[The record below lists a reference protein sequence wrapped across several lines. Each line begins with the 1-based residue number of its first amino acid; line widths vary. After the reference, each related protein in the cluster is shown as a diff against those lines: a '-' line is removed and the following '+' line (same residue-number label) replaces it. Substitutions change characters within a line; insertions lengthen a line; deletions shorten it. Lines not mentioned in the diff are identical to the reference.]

1 MNKQIMVERYY
12 VCFWAFIITQLMY
25 VYIYS
30 KLTPR
35 TEAFSRWTPC
45 CFTNKNK
52 RSGEY
57 TAMPHLVNPTRKSAV
72 NKKNNKKKKT
82 KANPITAAPHMTYLN
97 TDINVSLW
105 NTQPSTRFATFT
117 TTFLSDRAYIISCL
131 QNQDN
136 VPVSRIIYMHSKQI
150 KTYIMK
156 RA

>member
-1 MNKQIMVERYY
+1 MS
-12 VCFWAFIITQLMY
+12 T
-25 VYIYS
+25 
-30 KLTPR
+30 
-35 TEAFSRWTPC
+35 
-45 CFTNKNK
+45 
-52 RSGEY
+52 
-57 TAMPHLVNPTRKSAV
+57 V
-72 NKKNNKKKKT
+72 NKKNNNNNKKKKT

-136 VPVSRIIYMHSKQI
+136 VPVSQIICMHSKQI
-150 KTYIMK
+150 KAYIMK

>member
-1 MNKQIMVERYY
+1 MNKQIIVES
-12 VCFWAFIITQLMY
+12 FWAFIITQLMY

-35 TEAFSRWTPC
+35 TEAFSHWTPC

-117 TTFLSDRAYIISCL
+117 TTFPSDRAYIISCL

-136 VPVSRIIYMHSKQI
+136 VPVSRIICMHSKQI
-150 KTYIMK
+150 KAYNLN
-156 RA
+156 RAKK